1 MKKIYE
7 DDWGYNVVRAIADP
21 YIRGSYKT
29 IRYVGTEN
37 IPRDGAVI
45 FAPNHCDALMDPL
58 VVLAMKPRKM
68 VFVARAD
75 VFQKPFFR
83 KVLTFFKLMPINR
96 VRDGFRSVLKTE
108 ETIEKSIEVLNNRVP
123 FCILPEGRHRT
134 MHSLL
139 PMGKGIARI
148 ALGAERTKKDEGHI
162 YIVPVGCEYG
172 DYFRYRS
179 TLVVSVGKPIDVTA
193 HIAAHPGKND
203 QEIYADIRAL
213 TAEAIKQEIVYI
225 PDDDDYEATWELARL
240 SSGRIPER
248 KVRER
253 KAANRSIA
261 AALGKLREEKPEKA
275 RKLFDKAVDFA
286 RLRREARVSL
296 HAIHTRHPLG
306 AALWNTLKALF
317 YLPFALVLGTATLPA
332 WGLAEYLGSR
342 SKDPAFKNSFRCATM
357 IILWTL
363 LLVVWAIV
371 LFCTVK
377 WYWALAA
384 LLVLIPAPML
394 VYDYAELVRRCASSW
409 RYLTNGQ
416 LKRQKEELLND
427 LNTIG

>member
-179 TLVVSVGKPIDVTA
+179 TLVVSVGKPEDILEEFNMEPV
-193 HIAAHPGKND
+193 PEGE
-203 QEIYADIRAL
+203 EI
-213 TAEAIKQEIVYI
+213 
-225 PDDDDYEATWELARL
+225 
-240 SSGRIPER
+240 
-248 KVRER
+248 
-253 KAANRSIA
+253 
-261 AALGKLREEKPEKA
+261 
-275 RKLFDKAVDFA
+275 
-286 RLRREARVSL
+286 
-296 HAIHTRHPLG
+296 
-306 AALWNTLKALF
+306 
-317 YLPFALVLGTATLPA
+317 
-332 WGLAEYLGSR
+332 
-342 SKDPAFKNSFRCATM
+342 
-357 IILWTL
+357 
-363 LLVVWAIV
+363 
-371 LFCTVK
+371 
-377 WYWALAA
+377 
-384 LLVLIPAPML
+384 
-394 VYDYAELVRRCASSW
+394 
-409 RYLTNGQ
+409 
-416 LKRQKEELLND
+416 
-427 LNTIG
+427 